1 MNKCYKIILKKICV
15 LFILILIP
23 ITSNSQEVFQQK
35 NIDSVFNKF
44 TKPYQEVLYG
54 HLNKSKFIT
63 GESIGFTI
71 YAIDKKSKLLSTITS
86 NIYCVISDS
95 NNKVVKEQLIKAENG
110 IANGD
115 FLIDDTLENGLY
127 TFKAYTN
134 WMLNFSPQNIFV
146 ESFEIINA
154 NNSDNNKKVNRSS
167 KIDVQLLPESGHLL
181 ADVLN
186 TMGVVV
192 KDSLGFGIANI
203 TGEVFDSKNK
213 KITSFELND
222 LGIGRFSFTPQ
233 KGENYV
239 AIIDN
244 YGKKSTIYFAEN
256 IDETGVVLKISESNN
271 EVLISAVTNKKSL
284 SFLKDKKYKIGF
296 HNGETLKSFS
306 ILFDKDLS
314 ITKKI
319 NTKNLSK
326 GITIFTLFNENNN
339 PIAER
344 MFFNY
349 HGLNFLEGNLVS
361 KQIEKDSITID
372 LKFDVSGKIGFN
384 NVSISVL
391 PKETKSYMKNENIIS
406 QTYLKP
412 YLKGAIE
419 NANYYFSTI
428 SKKTKYDLD
437 NLLITQGWSSYDWT
451 KIFQYEN
458 NYTYQFEDGITIKV
472 NIPKTEE
479 KSKFLIHNLSTR
491 SPEMISFDEEI
502 QSFTA
507 YKYFPTDEENLFI
520 SKIGR
525 KGNLEKIPLYI
536 QYNPTAIP
544 KTTNNLNYFGQKVSY
559 YSFEDFVEA
568 DKFLKLNKREVL
580 DEVVI
585 KANLEQNRRKTIMRK
600 STAFGRIFFIENMYR
615 NQTLAN
621 FLNAVPG
628 LNSFDDFKTN
638 TMYVYNIIAQGS
650 PGLVLDGFPVS
661 NDQLFFFFLD
671 VVDFIQFDPMGYE
684 PGFGA
689 RNAGVVKI
697 ITDPKKYQSQR
708 ETVSKFD
715 FPITFTKPKKFYVP
729 KYENYDDEFFKNYGV
744 IDWLPINKIDENGNL
759 KIIFNNEQPNDLVLY
774 IEGVTEDGTFIVEEK
789 TIKTE

>member
-213 KITSFELND
+213 KITSFELNN

-326 GITIFTLFNENNN
+326 GITIFTLFNEYNN

-391 PKETKSYMKNENIIS
+391 PKETKSYLKNENIIS

-419 NANYYFSTI
+419 NANYYFSSI

-437 NLLITQGWSSYDWT
+437 NLLITQGWSSYDWNQM
-451 KIFQYEN
+451 FQYEN
-458 NYTYQFEDGITIKV
+458 NYTHQFEDGITIKV
-472 NIPKTEE
+472 NIVKAEE
-479 KSKFLIHNLSTR
+479 KSKFMIHNLSTR
-491 SPEMISFDEEI
+491 APEIITFDEEI
-502 QSFTA
+502 KSFTA
-507 YKYFPTDEENLFI
+507 YKYYPTDEENLFI

-544 KTTNNLNYFGQKVSY
+544 KTTKNLNFRISKPSYF
-559 YSFEDFVEA
+559 SFERDVNVTN
-568 DKFLKLNKREVL
+568 FLKINEREVL
-580 DEVVI
+580 NEIVI
-585 KANLEQNRRKTIMRK
+585 KANLEEKRKEDIRK
-600 STAFGRIFFIENMYR
+600 KSFGRVYFIDESER
-615 NQTLAN
+615 NLTLAN
-621 FLNAVPG
+621 YLNFKPGFTAVDNFTTGRLEVYNRIANGAPVFYLDGFQVLTNDILFNYWLNAVDYIDINP
-628 LNSFDDFKTN
+628 L
-638 TMYVYNIIAQGS
+638 
-650 PGLVLDGFPVS
+650 
-661 NDQLFFFFLD
+661 
-671 VVDFIQFDPMGYE
+671 
-684 PGFGA
+684 GFGA
-689 RNAGVVKI
+689 GFIGNAGIIKI
-697 ITDPKKYQSQR
+697 FTDPLKYTVEK
-708 ETVSKFD
+708 ETLSKFD
-715 FPITFTKPKKFYVP
+715 FPITFTKPKKFYIP